1 MTYDEAYEYIK
12 YTDRYGSKPGLET
25 VTELLGRVGNP
36 QDSLKFVHVAGTNGK
51 GSVLAYVS
59 SALTEAGYKTGRYIS
74 PAVYDYREKIQIDA
88 AFIPKDAVARLVA
101 QVRDVCGGMV
111 ADGFRH
117 PTTFEIETAVA
128 FLYFKEN
135 NCDIVVAECGMG
147 GRGDATNV
155 IKTSLV
161 SIITR
166 VGLDHMEFLGD
177 TLSEIA
183 AQKAG
188 IVKPGNIVVSA
199 PQEDEAGKAL
209 AAGCREAGAEL
220 RVVRTEDIADTRYI
234 FEAQRFSY
242 KDMKRIKA
250 SLLGSWQVENAA
262 VAIEAVWALGEKGFP
277 VSEEALRKG
286 LSKTMW
292 PGRFMTLDRHPLFIA
307 DGAHN
312 RDAADALFKT
322 LGLYFR
328 DKRKIFIAG
337 VLADKDYDYMMS
349 KLAPLAERIIAI
361 TPPDN
366 QRALDAEVL
375 AEDIRQYNANVETA
389 GSIREAVHKARA
401 YAREEDLIL
410 AFGSLSY
417 MGGLIREARMED

>member
-135 NCDIVVAECGMG
+135 DCDIVVAECGMG

-177 TLSEIA
+177 TLYEIA

-199 PQEDEAGKAL
+199 PQEDEAEEAL
-209 AAGCREAGAEL
+209 ASVCREAGVEL
-220 RVVRTEDIADTRYI
+220 RVVRTEDIVDARYI

-312 RDAADALFKT
+312 RDAADALLQT

-337 VLADKDYDYMMS
+337 VLADKDYDYIMS

>member
-101 QVRDVCGGMV
+101 QVRDVCEGMV

-135 NCDIVVAECGMG
+135 DCDIVVAECGMG

-177 TLSEIA
+177 TLYEIA

-199 PQEDEAGKAL
+199 PQEDEAEEAL
-209 AAGCREAGAEL
+209 ASVCREAGVEL
-220 RVVRTEDIADTRYI
+220 RVVRTEDIVDARYI

-312 RDAADALFKT
+312 RDAADALLQT